1 MPVSAMLAGLRVLV
15 VDDEFL
21 SAYEVERLVH
31 KLDCVV
37 VGPAASLNGALDLVG
52 DDPPDLA
59 LLDVYLN
66 GTFVTPLVESL
77 KVRKVPH
84 VLVTGCSAQLLAEVG
99 LTAAPVVYKP
109 PQEARLTQAIAQ
121 VLQAH

>member
-1 MPVSAMLAGLRVLV
+1 MLEPSMLAGLRVLV

-37 VGPAASLNGALDLVG
+37 IGPAASVDGALDLVA

-77 KVRKVPH
+77 RARKVPH
-84 VLVTGCSAQLLAEVG
+84 VLITGCSAQDLVEVG

-109 PQEARLTQAIAQ
+109 PEEARLTQAIVQA
-121 VLQAH
+121 LQAD